1 LFENAEG
8 KRDLVS
14 TEKVG
19 QNLHRSKVSLVILS
33 ACQSAMVGDGADP
46 LAMVAAR
53 LTSAGIPA
61 VLAMTHSVLVHTTRT
76 LFGEFYGHLAR
87 GRRIGESL
95 DRARAFL
102 QNHPQKYDVQ
112 RGPIRQKLE
121 LDDWFVPALYQSGD
135 DVPLLNSTLPQPTHE
150 PSTEPDTAADTA
162 LPIDGWLRPRHEAG
176 FFSRRHEL
184 WDIECWFVG
193 PTERISITGFGGQ
206 GKTELAQEAG
216 R

>member
-1 LFENAEG
+1 
-8 KRDLVS
+8 
-14 TEKVG
+14 
-19 QNLHRSKVSLVILS
+19 
-33 ACQSAMVGDGADP
+33 MVGDGADP
-46 LAMVAAR
+46 LTMVAAR

-121 LDDWFVPALYQSGD
+121 LDDWLVTALYQSGD
-135 DVPLLNSTLPQPTHE
+135 DVPLLHKYDVQPLTGDRRPTVFLSHSSLDK
-150 PSTEPDTAADTA
+150 PAARRLA
-162 LPIDGWLRPRHEAG
+162 KSLEMHGIDVWIYRG
-176 FFSRRHEL
+176 
-184 WDIECWFVG
+184 
-193 PTERISITGFGGQ
+193 
-206 GKTELAQEAG
+206 
-216 R
+216 